1 MRTLRQASMKDGD
14 KHSGQT
20 SQIRRLPHKPALTTF
35 LEFPEVVPTALLFAR
50 PEQHPC
56 AANLC
61 LPGIHRHQ
69 LDMLDMEALQCPR
82 VGQHG
87 CIEDIERFMR

>member
-1 MRTLRQASMKDGD
+1 MRTLRQPSMKDGD
-14 KHSGQT
+14 KHSGQP

-35 LEFPEVVPTALLFAR
+35 LELPQVVRTAVLFAR

-56 AANLC
+56 AANLY
-61 LPGIHRHQ
+61 LAGIHRHQ

-82 VGQHG
+82 VGRHG
-87 CIEDIERFMR
+87 CIEDLERFMR